1 MKQSLFLVSLSIL
14 IVSCCSSVQ
23 DKKGT
28 AALIDNPFDFL
39 LKKKSVDKLV
49 EKNHLALVGKT
60 GDLKAFNRYLKILDT
75 GNLVSIAYTLDYI
88 KTCIPADDVDRDSIC
103 FLFNMYFF
111 KIANRFSDLLET
123 KYKYLI
129 DVMGKKSNTDTLKYL
144 ADNLTKCGADIYPT
158 EGIYYLDML
167 PDYIYDN
174 LKNRVSDGV
183 REYWLIRKGELKEGF
198 SDDAS
203 MLISFVQLYLRVKRW
218 ENFLEKYPNTVYT
231 NEAHFYYDTYL
242 ETLMTGMDNTR
253 VFDLDSNTLEPEVKF
268 IYEGII
274 AEKPVTRTTELITS
288 YYNYLSRHN
297 FKDNDSIKPYLQ
309 AIHHSSMIGVQPP
322 TR

>member
-1 MKQSLFLVSLSIL
+1 MQHSLVIVSLSIL
-14 IVSCCSSVQ
+14 IVSCSSSVQ
-23 DKKGT
+23 DKKG
-28 AALIDNPFDFL
+28 ALSSNGKPWDYL
-39 LKKKSVDKLV
+39 LKEKSVDKLV
-49 EKNHLALVGKT
+49 EENHLALLRKT
-60 GDLKAFNRYLKILDT
+60 GDLKSFKQYLNLLDT
-75 GNLVSIAYTLDYI
+75 GNLVSIAYALDYI

-103 FLFNMYFF
+103 FLFNTHFF

-123 KYKYLI
+123 RYKYLT
-129 DVMGKKSNTDTLKYL
+129 DVMEKKSSTDTLKYL
-144 ADNLTKCGADIYPT
+144 ADNLTHCGADIYST

-174 LKNRVSDGV
+174 FKNRVSDGV

-203 MLISFVQLYLRVKRW
+203 MLISFAQLYLRVKRW

-231 NEAHFYYDTYL
+231 NEAHFCYDTYL

-253 VFDLDSNTLEPEVKF
+253 VFDFDSNTLKPEVKF

-274 AEKPVTRTTELITS
+274 AEKPVTRTTEIITA
-288 YYNYLSRHN
+288 YYNFLSRHN

-309 AIHHSSMIGVQPP
+309 SIHHSSMIGVQPP